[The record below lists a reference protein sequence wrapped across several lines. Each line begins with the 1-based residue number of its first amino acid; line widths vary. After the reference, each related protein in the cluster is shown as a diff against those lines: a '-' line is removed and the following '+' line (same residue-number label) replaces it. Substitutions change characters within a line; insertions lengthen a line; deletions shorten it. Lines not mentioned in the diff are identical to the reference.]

1 MAVRTIKVWNAAT
14 SEWEGIG
21 IEMPDVPA
29 PVAGSDINPLF
40 LAGV

>member
-1 MAVRTIKVWNAAT
+1 VAVRTVKVWNAAT

-29 PVAGSDINPLF
+29 STDPGLNPF
-40 LAGV
+40 LLMGA